1 MKILAIET
9 ELKKL
14 NEETDKII
22 LKLEALVVLDLQEK
36 GILREIYFDEKHCA
50 VLILECTDKT
60 EAEKILSGLPL
71 VIGEFISFE
80 IKELHPYSGFSRIM
94 KNENG

>member
-14 NEETDKII
+14 DANSDKEI
-22 LKLEALVVLDLQEK
+22 LKDEARAVLELQQK
-36 GILREIYFDEKHCA
+36 DILREIYFDENHCA
-50 VLILECTDKT
+50 VLILDCNDKT

-71 VIGEFISFE
+71 VKDGFISFE
-80 IKELHPYSGFSRIM
+80 IKELHPYTGFSRLV
-94 KNENG
+94 G